1 MSAKGILKR
10 SLRGSLW
17 IAAILAASTVTG
29 CGGGG
34 GGDVVAEAPPPAPAP
49 APSPEPSPAPTPA
62 PAPAPAPGV
71 AGPAEGIWK
80 EAGPGESRYLL
91 VEADGQ
97 LWGIPQAGS
106 YSSNALGA
114 EPIKANL
121 AVNSGTVSGTF
132 DEVFLSCAAQSFT
145 CSVSGLAASGQL
157 SLTGVMTSQGA
168 TLPAWSFNGV
178 QESGYNNS
186 ASAAQFAGTWKMSA
200 FMPGNLYASGTLAIT
215 DTGSV
220 TAGNISGCAFSG
232 GLVPVAGKNYFKF
245 ALSSVAGACAAGVA
259 PTQVAGVAYHVI
271 VPGRAPI
278 LNVMWHGAD
287 VTKFFWSSGVK

>member
-10 SLRGSLW
+10 GLWGSLW
-17 IAAILAASTVTG
+17 IAAILAAATVAG

-34 GGDVVAEAPPPAPAP
+34 EGDVVAEVPSPAPAP
-49 APSPEPSPAPTPA
+49 APSPEPSPAPA

-121 AVNSGTVSGTF
+121 AVNSGSVSGTF
-132 DEVFLSCAAQSFT
+132 NEVAVLGCAAPFT

-178 QESGYNNS
+178 QESGYNTS

-200 FMPGNLYASGTLAIT
+200 FMPGNLYATGTLAIT

-232 GLVPVAGKNYFKF
+232 AIVPVAGKNYFKL
-245 ALSSVAGACAAGVA
+245 ALSSVAGTCAAGVVPA
-259 PTQVAGVAYHVI
+259 QVAGVAYHVV